1 MLDKT
6 APFLAMG
13 FLDAISAAMQV
24 LATIY
29 LPGTL
34 LVLLPQVAIPLSML
48 ASRLAVGVLT
58 RSETLELATKLASSH
73 GVFVYAK

>member
-1 MLDKT
+1 MLAKK
-6 APFLAMG
+6 PFLVMG

-34 LVLLPQVAIPLSML
+34 LVLLPQAAIPLSML
-48 ASRLAVGVLT
+48 ASRLSIWGCRGCLCWYF
-58 RSETLELATKLASSH
+58 
-73 GVFVYAK
+73 G